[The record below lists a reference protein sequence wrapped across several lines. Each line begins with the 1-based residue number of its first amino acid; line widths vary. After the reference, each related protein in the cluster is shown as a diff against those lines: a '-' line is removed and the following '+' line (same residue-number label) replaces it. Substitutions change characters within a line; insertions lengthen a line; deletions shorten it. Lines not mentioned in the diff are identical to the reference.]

1 MVKVNIIN
9 KKKLEEVRQLFKN
22 LGTNGFPTTKYAVL
36 WATRYFKNSW
46 INNVSDADTPEGWKT
61 FYINKIKDKK
71 NSDYEHEVYA
81 EPHKFINFIENGIK
95 SRDMK
100 EDFMKSK
107 KVKKTKNGKEYL
119 TIFMQ
124 KRKREIKSK
133 SVKKQLPDLDNY
145 RPTGTKLDGKEKIYS
160 SSSSASISSG
170 IDGRITKVG
179 SPKHS
184 GFGTFVRVTRNSKGW
199 IYPHIPASPVFSDT
213 IKQTEPKIKMKIEKA
228 FLKDLAAIKE
238 SLRG

>member
-1 MVKVNIIN
+1 MVKVELTN
-9 KKKLEEVRQLFKN
+9 KKQVNVAKKLFKN

-36 WATRYFKNSW
+36 WATQYFKNSW

-61 FYINKIKDKK
+61 FYINRIKDKK
-71 NSDYEHEVYA
+71 NSDYESEVYA

-107 KVKKTKNGKEYL
+107 KVKKYKNGKEYL

-133 SVKKQLPDLDNY
+133 TVKKQLKEIDHY

-184 GFGTFVRVTRNSKGW
+184 GFGTFVRVTKKSKQKP
-199 IYPHIPASPVFSDT
+199 YPHIPGSPVFSDT